1 MDNIWADSFSEIR
14 ELSLQEKKEE
24 KKEGK
29 PKRWWDDDGDGV
41 GYEKGEVSGKFK
53 KTKKEE
59 FELWVNQLVEEGYD
73 LSEYTWDEMYDIYEA
88 EGSYG
93 ATPKAYSAASKT
105 KMTAKRKPFL
115 KKMQRRT
122 NPANRTPDD
131 SPRKGMT
138 SDDRERARAGSAH
151 GVGTRQDHDYPSQ
164 GAGGVTKN
172 PKKLRKQKAMGEF
185 SKEEF
190 EIEEGMKQARK
201 NVGASKCWDG
211 YKAQGT
217 KKKGG
222 KEVPNC
228 VPEERE
234 LSSKKNNGDKIDV
247 MKGTNKI
254 EINPKISEEIE
265 AWIGELLDEGYDLSQ
280 FTPEEIID
288 IYESAD
294 LVEEMDSTQLAMAK
308 SQAARAKVKK
318 EREDLRV
325 AQMQQ
330 RTKYDASEAVVA
342 FVDGRDPLFEARF
355 DPKKT
360 KLRPASERTAKSMT
374 DAQRKAA
381 KKESERV
388 AAVHSKGETVLAGMR
403 SSGKRGKVQTTP
415 EPKSKAPE
423 ANRSVRGKSDKLASA
438 ADKILKDLRK

>member
-1 MDNIWADSFSEIR
+1 MNNIWADSFSEIR

-53 KTKKEE
+53 KTKKEGKDYDPMEDPE
-59 FELWVNQLVEEGYD
+59 FD
-73 LSEYTWDEMYDIYEA
+73 HDEA
-88 EGSYG
+88 EKNRGVSG
-93 ATPKAYSAASKT
+93 KNNPKGGK
-105 KMTAKRKPFL
+105 KL
-115 KKMQRRT
+115 KK
-122 NPANRTPDD
+122 
-131 SPRKGMT
+131 
-138 SDDRERARAGSAH
+138 
-151 GVGTRQDHDYPSQ
+151 
-164 GAGGVTKN
+164 
-172 PKKLRKQKAMGEF
+172 
-185 SKEEF
+185 EEV

-234 LSSKKNNGDKIDV
+234 LTSKKSNGDKIDV
-247 MKGTNKI
+247 MQGKNKI
-254 EINPKISEEIE
+254 EINPKLSEEIQE
-265 AWIGELLDEGYDLSQ
+265 WVGELLDEGYDLSQ
-280 FTPEEIID
+280 FTPEEIVD

-308 SQAARAKVKK
+308 AQAARAKVKK

-330 RTKYDASEAVVA
+330 KTKYDASEAVLS
-342 FVDGRDPLFEARF
+342 FVNERTPLFEGVF
-355 DPKKT
+355 DPKKS
-360 KLRPASERTAKSMT
+360 KLRPASERSQNSMT

-388 AAVHSKGETVLAGMR
+388 AAIHSKGETVLAGMR
-403 SSGKRGKVQTTP
+403 SSGKKGKVQTKP
-415 EPKSKAPE
+415 APKSKAPE

-438 ADKILKDLRK
+438 AEKILKDLKK